1 MKLRTYKP
9 KHTHHDEAG
18 IVLMMALM
26 LGLALSTGVSAL
38 LINKLKAKRLS
49 SSESYQQMSEA
60 AALNG
65 FNRILALLNNRSDN
79 EYRGFLFTIDNQEN
93 TALADNGFNWLSFN
107 DRSQINLE
115 EVCTDTSIGVP
126 NHPIESHAWPTD
138 KVPFDTSNGSM
149 FREYADEYAKGRIK
163 AFYRLR
169 GYSSPS
175 KTGVGEGVFEV
186 EGLVKRISS
195 SGEEQTLARTLLTRS
210 LYVNGSVSSVNDWGV
225 LSAKHLVLGP
235 ALIDGPGR
243 ILHLINNDE
252 PYRQA
257 QGCSNDVRLL
267 QALGQDDNEN
277 DNDDKLE
284 LGSRIWPVLNR
295 TLPPS
300 NIYTLN
306 PRIDEYI
313 WSFDDTNNQCGR
325 WWKRSTACIRDKS
338 NNYLREPTNIVRNG
352 NSLRIPSSVICP
364 GHNGDCHIYV
374 EHINFQG
381 NTKLL
386 IENENRPVV
395 LHIELPQ
402 GASPS
407 TSGMSGA
414 IKLGQD
420 SQICGVDVGS
430 NLCNNRSEQLVITAS
445 SGSSPQNCLPSQQQ
459 QLDIQGK
466 SLPSAMVSLPRGSV
480 HLAGDTDLQGMIW
493 AHAFCSNDYKLTLT
507 TKDPSNNQ
515 HLSTQAE
522 NIWQWK
528 SKGFNGI
535 GRTINQGIVGTGL
548 DIFRQW

>member
-1 MKLRTYKP
+1 MKQPIKMRTYKT

-18 IVLMMALM
+18 IVVMMTLM
-26 LGLALSTGVSAL
+26 LGLVLSAGTSAL
-38 LINKLKAKRLS
+38 LINKIYAKRLS

-65 FNRILALLNNRSDN
+65 FNRILALLNNSSEN

-93 TALADNGFNWLSFN
+93 TALADNGFNWLSLN
-107 DRSQINLE
+107 DRSKINLE

-126 NHPIESHAWPTD
+126 THPIASRAWPTD
-138 KVPFDTSNGSM
+138 EVPFDTSTGSI
-149 FREYADEYAKGRIK
+149 FREDAKGKIK

-210 LYVNGSVSSVNDWGV
+210 LYVNGSVSSVDDWGV
-225 LSAKHLVLGP
+225 LSAQHLVLGP

-252 PYRQA
+252 PYRQT
-257 QGCSNDVRLL
+257 QGCSQDVRLL
-267 QALGQDDNEN
+267 QALGQNDSDDQ
-277 DNDDKLE
+277 

-300 NIYTLN
+300 SIYTLN
-306 PRIDEYI
+306 PRVDEHI

-325 WWKRSTACIRDKS
+325 WWRRSTACIRDRS
-338 NNYLREPTNIVRNG
+338 NSYLREPTNIVRNG
-352 NSLRIPSSVICP
+352 NSLRIPSSAICP
-364 GHNGDCHIYV
+364 GHSGDCHIYV
-374 EHINFQG
+374 EHINFQK
-381 NTKLL
+381 NSKLL

-395 LHIELPQ
+395 LHIELPE

-407 TSGMSGA
+407 SSGMSGA
-414 IKLGQD
+414 IKLGKD

-430 NLCNNRSEQLVITAS
+430 NLCNNRSEHLVITAS
-445 SGSSPQNCLPSQQQ
+445 SGSSPQNCQPLQQQ
-459 QLDIQGK
+459 QLNIQGN

-480 HLAGDTDLQGMIW
+480 YLAGDANLRGMIW
-493 AHAFCSNDYKLTLT
+493 AHAFCSNSYRLTLT
-507 TKDPSNNQ
+507 TTHPSNNQ
-515 HLSTQAE
+515 HLSAQAE
-522 NIWQWK
+522 NIWRWK
-528 SKGFNGI
+528 SNGFNGI
-535 GRTINQGIVGTGL
+535 GRTINQGILGTSL
-548 DIFRQW
+548 DTFRQW

>member
-1 MKLRTYKP
+1 MRVNQLMKMRTYKT

-18 IVLMMALM
+18 IVVMMALM
-26 LGLALSTGVSAL
+26 LGLVLSAGASAL
-38 LINKLKAKRLS
+38 LINKIFAKRLS

-65 FNRILALLNNRSDN
+65 FNRILALLNSRSEK

-93 TALADNGFNWLSFN
+93 TALADNGFNWLNLN
-107 DRSQINLE
+107 DRSIINLE
-115 EVCTDTSIGVP
+115 EVCTDTNIGVP
-126 NHPIESHAWPTD
+126 NHPIASRAWPTD
-138 KVPFDTSNGSM
+138 EVPFDNSTGSI
-149 FREYADEYAKGRIK
+149 FREDEKGKIK

-195 SGEEQTLARTLLTRS
+195 SGKEQTLARTLLTRS
-210 LYVNGSVSSVNDWGV
+210 LYVNGSVSSIDDWGV
-225 LSAKHLVLGP
+225 LSAQHMVLGP

-257 QGCSNDVRLL
+257 QGCSQDVRLL
-267 QALGQDDNEN
+267 QTLGQS
-277 DNDDKLE
+277 DNDVQ

-300 NIYTLN
+300 NIYSFN
-306 PRIDEYI
+306 PKIDDHI
-313 WSFDDTNNQCGR
+313 WSFDDTNKQCGR
-325 WWKRSTACIRDKS
+325 WWRRSTACIRDRS
-338 NNYLREPTNIVRNG
+338 NSYLREPTNIVRNG
-352 NSLRIPSSVICP
+352 NSLRIPSTAICP

-374 EHINFQG
+374 EHINFQS
-381 NTKLL
+381 NSQLL
-386 IENENRPVV
+386 IENGNRPVV
-395 LHIELPQ
+395 LHIELPD

-407 TSGMSGA
+407 SSGMSGA
-414 IKLGQD
+414 IKLGQN
-420 SQICGVDVGS
+420 SLICGVDVGS
-430 NLCNNRSEQLVITAS
+430 NLCNNRPEHLVITAS

-459 QLDIQGK
+459 QLNIQGN
-466 SLPSAMVSLPRGSV
+466 SLPSALVSLPRGSV
-480 HLAGDTDLQGMIW
+480 NLAGDTNLRGMIW
-493 AHAFCSNDYKLTLT
+493 AHAFCSNNYQLKLTT
-507 TKDPSNNQ
+507 TDPRNNQ
-515 HLSTQAE
+515 HISTQAE

-528 SKGFNGI
+528 SSGFNGI

-548 DIFRQW
+548 DTFRQW